1 MSSIAIY
8 MEGGGEST
16 ATKGSLRRGMDIFL
30 REAKD
35 MARAR
40 AWHWKLV
47 CCGSRRNAFR
57 GFEAA
62 HKRGN
67 DTILLLLVDSEIPTK
82 LPPRAH
88 LSKNDGWEMDQFDD
102 NSIHLMVQIM
112 ETWLISDPD
121 ALVKFYGGGFLL
133 GALPRRMNLEEV
145 EKNAIEAALA
155 RATSGTQKKRYH
167 KIKHASQLL
176 GLINPSLVRKRCPH
190 CDRLLDSLYNC
201 LSEK

>member
-8 MEGGGEST
+8 MEGGGNSI

-47 CCGSRRNAFR
+47 CCGSRRDAYR
-57 GFEAA
+57 GFRAA
-62 HKRGN
+62 YERGN
-67 DTILLLLVDSEIPTK
+67 DTILILLVDSESPTK

-88 LSKNDGWEMDQFDD
+88 LSKNDGWEMNHFED
-102 NSIHLMVQIM
+102 NNIHLMVQIM
-112 ETWLISDPD
+112 ETWLISDPG
-121 ALVKFYGGGFLL
+121 ALSKFYGGGFLV
-133 GALPRRMNLEEV
+133 GALPKRVNLEEV
-145 EKNAIEAALA
+145 EKSAVESCLD

-176 GLINPSLVRKRCPH
+176 ELIDPSLVRKRCPH
-190 CDRLLDSLYNC
+190 CHRLLDALYSF
-201 LSEK
+201 LL